1 MNEHQTVRVGL
12 DAEQVLANEAYKTAM
27 TGLKAQIVQQWQQTP
42 ILDPQGVLL
51 LLQLVKLC
59 DKFES
64 ILHGMIANGKLA
76 DRDLNLDAMRNE
88 SKARQ
93 FFRRVA

>member
-1 MNEHQTVRVGL
+1 MTEQQTVELSRNSQEVI
-12 DAEQVLANEAYKTAM
+12 DNEAYKQAM
-27 TGLKAQIVQQWQQTP
+27 TGLKAQIVEQWERCP
-42 ILDPQGVLL
+42 IVDPQGALL

-76 DRDLNLDAMRNE
+76 KHDINLDAMRNE
-88 SKARQ
+88 SKART